1 MTMEDAAPLLRALA
15 GARDLVRA
23 QAADADRRSALSDE
37 VVGRLVEARLFRLWI
52 PRRYDGLELSLP
64 AALAV
69 YEAAAHI
76 DGSFGWSVMIGAGGG
91 LFAAW
96 LEEDSAREIYEPSP
110 AVIAGSGAPAGRA
123 ERVPGG
129 YRASGQWRYAS
140 GAPYA
145 TTFTANCVVTESG
158 EPVRDASGA
167 PLVRA
172 MAFHRS
178 DVTVLPTWDT
188 TGLRATAS
196 HDFRV
201 DDVFVPE
208 TRTFSVFTDAPRE
221 PGPLYRLP
229 FEVLTE
235 LPVAAVACGIARH
248 ALDEFAALAAVKTPQ
263 GARLRLADDELARA
277 AFARTHAAVGLAR
290 HGNAALAE
298 RAWQAAVAGRALA
311 PAERA
316 EITAAC
322 AHGVAS
328 LRTAVDEL
336 LSFSGMSG
344 IEQDAALAR
353 AARDLRALT
362 AHFSVG
368 PRQLAAAG
376 GALLAGASAA
386 RGDV

>member
-1 MTMEDAAPLLRALA
+1 
-15 GARDLVRA
+15 
-23 QAADADRRSALSDE
+23 
-37 VVGRLVEARLFRLWI
+37 
-52 PRRYDGLELSLP
+52 
-64 AALAV
+64 
-69 YEAAAHI
+69 
-76 DGSFGWSVMIGAGGG
+76 
-91 LFAAW
+91 
-96 LEEDSAREIYEPSP
+96 
-110 AVIAGSGAPAGRA
+110 
-123 ERVPGG
+123 
-129 YRASGQWRYAS
+129 
-140 GAPYA
+140 
-145 TTFTANCVVTESG
+145 
-158 EPVRDASGA
+158 
-167 PLVRA
+167 
-172 MAFHRS
+172 
-178 DVTVLPTWDT
+178 
-188 TGLRATAS
+188 
-196 HDFRV
+196 
-201 DDVFVPE
+201 DVFVPE

-277 AFARTHAAVGLAR
+277 AFARTHAA
-290 HGNAALAE
+290 
-298 RAWQAAVAGRALA
+298 RAWAAVGGRALA

-376 GALLAGASAA
+376 GA
-386 RGDV
+386 